1 MPNKR
6 KHRPCDTSEDLWCR
20 ICRNPNTRAKKPCE
34 GPRLPET
41 SKAEPGGSSAAEPMS
56 DLTTRSGRNVVVP
69 TRLDQDAAYV
79 EQLGPLRDVSGHYC
93 RSASHV
99 TKDAQIEALTAEVS
113 EPHAQATKL
122 HDALRTLMAT
132 HTREMNEKEAQL
144 KTINGKL
151 IASERQAEKL
161 RDKEIGRSQEARQKA
176 FMSNYF
182 VSAKAS
188 TSTMAMEAATSAPA
202 VGYTMEQVR
211 AQQSDRSFRRDV
223 QNVHLQIIELAGE
236 HPRSHTQ
243 AEECEALAKR
253 PTKEIDRA
261 QSAPKKAFTR
271 IFFSL
276 STKALTSASTIMS
289 MAASAPCELMQVLR
303 RTWQCWLLG
312 CPCPTTRVQRRV
324 RHSRSM
330 PMV

>member
-1 MPNKR
+1 MVNKR
-6 KHRPCDTSEDLWCR
+6 KHRPCDDVPVDRRCR
-20 ICRNPNTRAKKPCE
+20 VCCNPRDKKPCQ
-34 GPRLPET
+34 GPLPET
-41 SKAEPGGSSAAEPMS
+41 SEVEPGGSSETEPTS
-56 DLTTRSGRNVVVP
+56 SFTPRSGRVVVEP
-69 TRLDQDAAYV
+69 IRLDQDAAYV
-79 EQLGPLRDVSGHYC
+79 EQLGPLREFREHPCKEPD
-93 RSASHV
+93 HV

-113 EPHAQATKL
+113 ELHEQATKL

-202 VGYTMEQVR
+202 VGYTVEQVR
-211 AQQSDRSFRRDV
+211 ARQSDRSFRRHV

-243 AEECEALAKR
+243 AEECEAPAKR
-253 PTKEIDRA
+253 QQKRSIGLNRRQEGLHAHVLLLTHQSVDISIDDDEHG
-261 QSAPKKAFTR
+261 
-271 IFFSL
+271 SL
-276 STKALTSASTIMS
+276 SS
-289 MAASAPCELMQVLR
+289 M
-303 RTWQCWLLG
+303 
-312 CPCPTTRVQRRV
+312 
-324 RHSRSM
+324 
-330 PMV
+330 